1 MTKEIELAAED
12 AAKRDNK
19 QIWDFVRKLNSFYE
33 DFRKSKTMGEASNIY
48 GDIYDLLEQ
57 WMATRDRWVSVE
69 TAKPTD
75 NHRYLIIDD
84 DGDVSIDFYNLD
96 ENRFFCEEADDM
108 FVTHFQELPSP
119 PQSKNTK

>member
-12 AAKRDNK
+12 AANQK
-19 QIWDFVRKLNSFYE
+19 YPYC
-33 DFRKSKTMGEASNIY
+33 KTATNPCYSGMHDAYKEGFLDCA
-48 GDIYDLLEQ
+48 Q

-84 DGDVSIDFYNLD
+84 DGGVSIDFYNLD

-108 FVTHFQELPSP
+108 FVTHFKELPSP
-119 PQSKNTK
+119 PQSKNNG

>member
-1 MTKEIELAAED
+1 MTKEIELAAEED
-12 AAKRDNK
+12 ANAY
-19 QIWDFVRKLNSFYE
+19 ISKLKGICVE
-33 DFRKSKTMGEASNIY
+33 DFLAYKEGFLDCA
-48 GDIYDLLEQ
+48 Q

-75 NHRYLIIDD
+75 NHRYLITDD

-108 FVTHFQELPSP
+108 FVTHFKELPSP
-119 PQSKNTK
+119 PQSKNNG

>member
-1 MTKEIELAAED
+1 MTKEIELAAEEEYPE
-12 AAKRDNK
+12 KP
-19 QIWDFVRKLNSFYE
+19 
-33 DFRKSKTMGEASNIY
+33 KSNYAM
-48 GDIYDLLEQ
+48 YDPIQRRCQQAFIKGAQ

-108 FVTHFQELPSP
+108 FVTHFKELPSP
-119 PQSKNTK
+119 PQSKNNG

>member
-1 MTKEIELAAED
+1 MTKEIELAAEAELGNVPKD
-12 AAKRDNK
+12 SYLGGR
-19 QIWDFVRKLNSFYE
+19 FMSF
-33 DFRKSKTMGEASNIY
+33 FARGA
-48 GDIYDLLEQ
+48 Q

-119 PQSKNTK
+119 PQSKNNG

>member
-1 MTKEIELAAED
+1 MTKEIELAAAQYSAD
-12 AAKRDNK
+12 AKYPSVSYAG
-19 QIWDFVRKLNSFYE
+19 FVE
-33 DFRKSKTMGEASNIY
+33 GA
-48 GDIYDLLEQ
+48 Q
-57 WMATRDRWVSVE
+57 WMATCDRWVSVE

-119 PQSKNTK
+119 LQEK

>member
-12 AAKRDNK
+12 AATDYAGNQLLLFDEQYISSKID
-19 QIWDFVRKLNSFYE
+19 YE
-33 DFRKSKTMGEASNIY
+33 QGFIAGA
-48 GDIYDLLEQ
+48 Q